1 MIRSNKSITYLFTAL
16 SLIILW
22 GFIASIV
29 LPITYRHFG
38 ISISALIAAII
49 IYYYQ
54 YLIFSSTSIH
64 KELIMEYLTVNDI
77 FECYKLSATIS
88 ADYKDL
94 YQRGKPKQDIDIIQE
109 FNEISARKS
118 IKFEREL
125 NRTGICSTGGCGGH
139 SENEIRRYNNLK
151 NKLEKARIAEIPALA
166 ELKNVDDNTFDDLVQ
181 IHQMRES
188 ASFAHTVIA

>member
-1 MIRSNKSITYLFTAL
+1 
-16 SLIILW
+16 
-22 GFIASIV
+22 
-29 LPITYRHFG
+29 
-38 ISISALIAAII
+38 
-49 IYYYQ
+49 
-54 YLIFSSTSIH
+54 
-64 KELIMEYLTVNDI
+64 MEYLTVNDI

-94 YQRGKPKQDIDIIQE
+94 YRRGKSKQDINIIQE

-125 NRTGICSTGGCGGH
+125 SRTGICSTGGCGGH

-188 ASFAHTVIA
+188 ASFAHTVIL